1 MPAGKARDGD
11 CDLYRPLW
19 LLTRPQPLKAD
30 DLLPQSD
37 GPLTLLDGPERIES
51 GWWDDFDVTR
61 DYFVARDDSGVKL
74 WIFRERNDQKNW
86 FLHGIFG

>member
-1 MPAGKARDGD
+1 MRTSA
-11 CDLYRPLW
+11 RPL
-19 LLTRPQPLKAD
+19 PLKTG
-30 DLLPQSD
+30 DLLPQAD

-86 FLHGIFG
+86 FLHGVFN